1 MSGWVNEFGCCMQ
14 AVLDDDGCYYYYISI
29 TTVLDLT

>member
-1 MSGWVNEFGCCMQ
+1 MDELGCCMK
-14 AVLDDDGCYYYYISI
+14 AVLDDDGCYCYCYYISI